1 MRSSAIK
8 RGDPPRVPT
17 APGDG
22 FRRVGSGAIR
32 ALIRESLQT
41 LWPAVCAACDRPV
54 ADEALFCAPCNLS
67 INPLCGVCPGCALP
81 VQSTAGEGQNPMR
94 CGTVVGRCRTCR
106 RVPFPFAGAS
116 CGFEYGEALAE
127 AVIRMKHGGRRY
139 LARRLA
145 RLLVQPLAEALVRG
159 QVGELDA
166 VVAVPLHAHKL
177 RARGFNQ
184 ALELARWALVGL
196 SRAPSLQPP
205 GGLPR
210 LERHLLH
217 RTRPTRELGHAGP
230 AARLAEVAGAFVVS
244 DTARVRGRRVLLV
257 DDVFTTGAT
266 FSECADAL
274 LHAGAAAVHV
284 LALARAV

>member
-1 MRSSAIK
+1 MALPSRC
-8 RGDPPRVPT
+8 
-17 APGDG
+17 
-22 FRRVGSGAIR
+22 FH
-32 ALIRESLQT
+32 ALIDGALQT
-41 LWPAVCAACDRPV
+41 LWPAACAACDRPV
-54 ADEALFCAPCNLS
+54 ADEVLFCAPCHLS

-81 VQSTAGEGQNPMR
+81 MFQIDGGAVARTEGHGAR
-94 CGTVVGRCRTCR
+94 RCRTCR
-106 RVPFPFAGAS
+106 RVPFPFAGATG
-116 CGFEYGEALAE
+116 GFEYGEALAE
-127 AVIRMKHGGRRY
+127 ALMRMKHGGRRY

-145 RLLVQPLAEALVRG
+145 RLLVEPLAEALSRG
-159 QVGELDA
+159 RVQPSDA

-177 RARGFNQ
+177 RRRGFNQ

-196 SRAPSLQPP
+196 SRAPSLRPVE
-205 GGLPR
+205 GLPR

-230 AARLAEVAGAFVVS
+230 AARLVEVAGAFLVS

-266 FSECADAL
+266 FSECAAAL
-274 LHAGAAAVHV
+274 LQTGAASVQV

>member
-1 MRSSAIK
+1 MALPSRS
-8 RGDPPRVPT
+8 
-17 APGDG
+17 
-22 FRRVGSGAIR
+22 FH
-32 ALIRESLQT
+32 ALIDGALQT

-54 ADEALFCAPCNLS
+54 ADQVLFCAPCNLS

-81 VQSTAGEGQNPMR
+81 MFQPD
-94 CGTVVGRCRTCR
+94 GRAAAWTLENDARLCRTCR
-106 RVPFPFAGAS
+106 RVPFPFAGATG
-116 CGFEYGEALAE
+116 GFEYGEALAE
-127 AVIRMKHGGRRY
+127 ALMRMKHGGRRY

-145 RLLVQPLAEALVRG
+145 RLLVQPLAEALARG
-159 QVGELDA
+159 RFQPSDA

-177 RARGFNQ
+177 RRRGFNQ

-196 SRAPSLQPP
+196 SRAPSLCPVDD
-205 GGLPR
+205 LPR

-230 AARLAEVAGAFVVS
+230 AARLAEVAGAFLVS
-244 DTARVRGRRVLLV
+244 DTARLRGRRVLLV

-266 FSECADAL
+266 FSECAAAL
-274 LHAGAAAVHV
+274 LQAGAARVHV